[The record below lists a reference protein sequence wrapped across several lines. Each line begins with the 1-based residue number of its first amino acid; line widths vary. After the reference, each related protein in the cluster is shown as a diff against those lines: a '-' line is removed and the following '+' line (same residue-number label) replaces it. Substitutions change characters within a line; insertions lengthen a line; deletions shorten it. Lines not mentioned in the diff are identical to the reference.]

1 MADRV
6 KGRVGGIDWFRMAAA
21 VLVIANHTS
30 PLASFSGTADF
41 ILTRILARVAV
52 PFFLMASGYFLLPR
66 VRAEETGVLGRF
78 LKRTGGLYGI
88 SVLLYLPVR
97 VYQGYFSEPELAT
110 RLWKDLLF
118 NGAFYH
124 LWYLPAAML
133 GMGIAAL
140 LLKRLSWKGALAAG
154 GGLYLLG
161 MLGDSWYGLTVQIPA
176 LKGLYD
182 GLFAC
187 FDYTRNGFF
196 LAPVFLI
203 LGGMLAEAPVEGRL
217 PGWRL
222 WAAGGVALGL
232 LLAEGLLLR
241 AAGWP
246 RHDSMY
252 LTLPLLMALLFSLL
266 LRARGQGGKELRTAS
281 MVLYLVHPLCIIL
294 IRGAAKV
301 TGTEALF
308 IQNSMGHFLAVTAL
322 SAGCAA
328 GVVWLSRL
336 PAVKRLLSR
345 RKKPV
350 AEPGRAW
357 IEVDLSAVRENVA
370 VLQGLL
376 PVQCRLMAVVKAD
389 AYGHG
394 AGPVCRALER
404 AGVQAF
410 AVATAAEGAALR
422 KQGVRGTI
430 LVLGWTSPA
439 EAAEASRK
447 ELTLTVADSAHANAL
462 DGVGVPL
469 RVHLALDTGMHRLGI
484 PWDDDAA
491 IRAVYRCRNLRVE
504 GTFSHLGV
512 CDSLEETDAD
522 FTREQIRR
530 FFSAASRMERMGCP
544 PGKLHLQSSYGVL
557 NDRGLP
563 CDYARVGIALYGAL
577 GGGETAEQPERLRPV
592 LALRARVAL
601 VREIA
606 AGEAAGY
613 GRAFQAE
620 RPTRLAVITIGY
632 ADGIPRTL
640 RGGRVLI
647 GGEAAPIVGRVCM
660 DQLLAD
666 VTGLSRAEP
675 GMTAT
680 LIGRDGEAEISA
692 SELALAAGTIPNE
705 LLSRLG
711 PRLGRKTSGG

>member
-6 KGRVGGIDWFRMAAA
+6 KSRAGGIDWFRMAAA

-30 PLASFSGTADF
+30 PLASFNGTADF

-66 VRAEETGVLGRF
+66 IRAGEMGVLSRF

-88 SVLLYLPVR
+88 SILLYLPVR
-97 VYQGYFSEPELAT
+97 VYQGYFSEPGLAV

-140 LLKRLSWKGALAAG
+140 LLRRLSWRGALAAG

-161 MLGDSWYGLTVQIPA
+161 LLGDSWYGLTVQIPM
-176 LKGLYD
+176 LKELYD

-203 LGGMLAEAPVEGRL
+203 LGGMLAESPAKGRL
-217 PGWRL
+217 SGWKL
-222 WAAGGVALGL
+222 WAAGGGALGL

-241 AAGWP
+241 AADWP

-252 LTLPLLMALLFSLL
+252 LTLPLLMVLLFLLL
-266 LRARGQGGKELRTAS
+266 LRAKGQGGKALRTGS
-281 MVLYLVHPLCIIL
+281 LVLYLIHPLCIIL
-294 IRGAAKV
+294 VRGAAKV
-301 TGTEALF
+301 TGMEPLL
-308 IQNSMGHFLAVTAL
+308 IQNSLGHFLAVTAL

-328 GVVWLSRL
+328 GVVWLSGL
-336 PAVKRLLSR
+336 PAVKGLLSR
-345 RKKPV
+345 RKMPV
-350 AEPGRAW
+350 SEPRRAW
-357 IEVDLSAVRENVA
+357 AEVDLSAVRENAA
-370 VLQGLL
+370 VLQKLL

-394 AGPVCRALER
+394 AGPICRALEQ
-404 AGVQAF
+404 AGVRAF
-410 AVATAAEGAALR
+410 AVATAEEGAALR
-422 KQGVRGTI
+422 KRGVRGTI
-430 LVLGWTSPA
+430 LVLGWTSPG
-439 EAAEASRK
+439 EAAEASRRS
-447 ELTLTVADSAHANAL
+447 LTLTVADSAHARAL
-462 DGVGVPL
+462 DGAGVPL

-484 PWDDDAA
+484 PWEDDNA

-557 NDRGLP
+557 NIRGLP
-563 CDYARVGIALYGAL
+563 CDYARMGIALYGAL
-577 GGGETAEQPERLRPV
+577 GGGETTEQPEGLRPV
-592 LALRARVAL
+592 LTLRARIAL
-601 VREIA
+601 VREIE

-613 GRAFQAE
+613 GRAFQAR
-620 RPTRLAVITIGY
+620 RPTRLAVISIGY

-647 GGEAAPIVGRVCM
+647 GGENAPIVGRVCM

-666 VTGLSRAEP
+666 VTNLSRAEP
-675 GMTAT
+675 GMAAT
-680 LIGRDGEAEISA
+680 LIGRDGEEEISA
-692 SELALAAGTIPNE
+692 AELAQAAGTIPNE

-711 PRLGRKTSGG
+711 ARLERKICIG

>member
-66 VRAEETGVLGRF
+66 IRVGETGTLSRF

-97 VYQGYFSEPELAT
+97 VYQGYFSDPQLAV
-110 RLWKDLLF
+110 RIWKDLLF

-222 WAAGGVALGL
+222 WAAGGAALGL

-357 IEVDLSAVRENVA
+357 IEVDLSAVRENAA